1 MLRLIITLSI
11 FTAGATWGENFLTD
25 HDESPRGS
33 GVLPYLSVKKK
44 TDNNLSGLVKEQH
57 FPEARRPSSLWSNDF
72 SGACE
77 QRNQELCPTSH
88 CFRLP
93 CSSLTRKN
101 IIS

>member
-11 FTAGATWGENFLTD
+11 FTAGATWGENFLID
-25 HDESPRGS
+25 HNESPRGS
-33 GVLPYLSVKKK
+33 GVFPYLSVKKK

-57 FPEARRPSSLWSNDF
+57 FPEARGPSSLWSNDF
-72 SGACE
+72 SCE
-77 QRNQELCPTSH
+77 QRNQELCLTSH

-93 CSSLTRKN
+93 CSSLARKD